1 MVDSKRILTQL
12 RVEGYKVSPNYIDSV
27 VNLETNKVLTVGVQV
42 VAEIPDSD
50 AYDPNG
56 RTLET
61 AKKKG

>member
-1 MVDSKRILTQL
+1 M
-12 RVEGYKVSPNYIDSV
+12 SPNYIDSV
-27 VNLETNKVLTVGVQV
+27 MNLETYKVLTVGVQV